1 VLRPDYAATRAA
13 YEALGRAIDAAA
25 RAPAG
30 DWRHGI
36 VTAAV
41 GALCE
46 LVRLPAEIC
55 SSAAITA
62 VGHYADGAVV
72 AAVPSEH
79 TSKEQGR

>member
-1 VLRPDYAATRAA
+1 MAKPDYAATRAA
-13 YEALGRAIDAAA
+13 CEALGRAIDAAA
-25 RAPAG
+25 RAPDG

-36 VTAAV
+36 VTVAV

-55 SSAAITA
+55 SGDAIVA
-62 VGHYADGAVV
+62 VGHYADGAA